1 MFQLPS
7 APPAAIACVRSH
19 SPDLHIT
26 GTVSF
31 FCCGGG
37 TLVVADI
44 CGLPAVSIPCGFDEK
59 NLPIGMQLIGNRFA
73 EANIL
78 NLAWQF
84 EQATQGQ
91 FNKKVE
97 GGLAL

>member
-1 MFQLPS
+1 MN
-7 APPAAIACVRSH
+7 
-19 SPDLHIT
+19 
-26 GTVSF
+26 
-31 FCCGGG
+31 
-37 TLVVADI
+37 I